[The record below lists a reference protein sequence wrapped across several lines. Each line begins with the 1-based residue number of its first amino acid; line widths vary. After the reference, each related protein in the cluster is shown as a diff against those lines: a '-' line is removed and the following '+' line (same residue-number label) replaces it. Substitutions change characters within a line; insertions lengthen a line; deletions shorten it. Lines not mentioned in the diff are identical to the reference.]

1 MNSNKSLTFYDLHS
15 HFLPGMDDGCKTPEE
30 SLALL
35 TEHYRQGCRG
45 IVSTSHYYAQESI
58 DHFLKRREQAA
69 ARLLKAMNGRVQ
81 ALRQKGQQVTADAL
95 QLPALTFGAE
105 VAYRDTLVNDPD
117 LEKLC
122 FGKSRYLLLEMPF
135 EPWSERTLRGVEE
148 IENLWGIK
156 VIVAHIER
164 YRGYADDDYIEAL
177 MDMDVTVQL
186 NAGNF
191 GRRKTARNAI
201 KLIKNG
207 RIDVFATD
215 SHNVENRPP
224 NMIWAIEAL
233 QKKGMDDALDA
244 ILANNAHIFAAAKG
258 R

>member
-1 MNSNKSLTFYDLHS
+1 MHS

-30 SLALL
+30 SIALL

-45 IVSTSHYYAQESI
+45 VVSTSHYYAQESI
-58 DHFLKRREQAA
+58 DRFLKRREQAA
-69 ARLLKAMNGRVQ
+69 ARLLKTMNSRIQAMRREGQRV
-81 ALRQKGQQVTADAL
+81 TPDAL
-95 QLPALTFGAE
+95 QLPAITFGAE
-105 VAYRDTLVNDPD
+105 VAYREALVHDPE

-135 EPWSERTLRGVEE
+135 EPWSDRTLRGVEE
-148 IENLWGIK
+148 IENMWGIK
-156 VIVAHIER
+156 PIIAHIER
-164 YRGYADDDYIEAL
+164 YRGFADDAYIEAL

-191 GRRKTARNAI
+191 GRRKTARNAF

-233 QKKGMDDALDA
+233 QKKGMEDALDA
-244 ILANNAHIFAAAKG
+244 IFANNARIFAAAKG

>member
-1 MNSNKSLTFYDLHS
+1 MKATDRITFYDLHC

-30 SLALL
+30 SIALL

-45 IVSTSHYYAQESI
+45 VVATSHYYAQESI
-58 DHFLKRREQAA
+58 DRFLKRREQAA
-69 ARLLKAMNGRVQ
+69 ARLLKEMNGRIQ
-81 ALRQKGQQVTADAL
+81 AMRREGKRVTPDAL
-95 QLPALTFGAE
+95 QLPAITFGAE
-105 VAYRDTLVNDPD
+105 VAYREALVHDPE

-135 EPWSERTLRGVEE
+135 EPWSDRTLRGVEA
-148 IENLWGIK
+148 IASMWGIK
-156 VIVAHIER
+156 PIIAHIER

-191 GRRKTARNAI
+191 ARRKTARNAL
-201 KLIKNG
+201 KLIKSG
-207 RIDVFATD
+207 RIQALATD

-224 NMIWAIEAL
+224 NMSWAIEAL
-233 QKKGMDDALDA
+233 QKKGMDDDLAA
-244 ILANNAHIFAAAKG
+244 ILDHNAHIFMAAKG